1 MATALYFL
9 NLPADP
15 PLAIWSIL
23 RQVIKLSESTDS
35 ISWTKGSTPLAVT
48 QIPQFT
54 LPVICFFCPIDMPLL
69 CYATCFFELNPQY
82 KGVILVFFRLS
93 TDTNLY
99 SLSSGM
105 FSTFLLEIHFLFN
118 ISNIAVF
125 SWNFCKVPTEWILM
139 PYKANFRNL
148 PENAPW
154 PEIV

>member
-54 LPVICFFCPIDMPLL
+54 LPVICFF
-69 CYATCFFELNPQY
+69 AQSTCHFFVMLRA
-82 KGVILVFFRLS
+82 F
-93 TDTNLY
+93 
-99 SLSSGM
+99 LSSILNIKESYWF
-105 FSTFLLEIHFLFN
+105 FSDFQRIQICTLCHLVCSLPSCWRYISCLTFQ
-118 ISNIAVF
+118 
-125 SWNFCKVPTEWILM
+125 ILQSSHGTFAKFQ
-139 PYKANFRNL
+139 PNGF
-148 PENAPW
+148 
-154 PEIV
+154 